1 MNFYSINQS
10 ITYLCGR
17 LKYSYYNKVIVYLS
31 FKQKIV
37 PPKKLFIV
45 HEDIDVCLLLQYIL
59 QVDFKTTVVANSFGM
74 VENYLESQ
82 SFEVV
87 LTDVNIDGISRNQY
101 IAYLNDKLPD
111 AKIVVITDMDQ
122 GIIEKELFNI
132 GIEQFFDFPLTIT
145 ELSNALKSS
154 F

>member
-1 MNFYSINQS
+1 M
-10 ITYLCGR
+10 
-17 LKYSYYNKVIVYLS
+17 
-31 FKQKIV
+31 

>member
-1 MNFYSINQS
+1 MPQ
-10 ITYLCGR
+10 
-17 LKYSYYNKVIVYLS
+17 KKVL
-31 FKQKIV
+31 
-37 PPKKLFIV
+37 IV
-45 HEDIDVCLLLQYIL
+45 HEDIDVCLLLQAIL
-59 QVDFKTTVVANSFGM
+59 KVDFKITVVANSFAM

-122 GIIEKELFNI
+122 LIIEKELFNI
-132 GIEQFFDFPLTIT
+132 GIEHFLDFPLTIP
-145 ELSNALKSS
+145 ELNQALKPSI
-154 F
+154 